1 MRNNFNASV
10 AEVASNDIH
19 QRAEIGFSLVGND
32 KALINSKIDKIFNM
46 VDDLGLAEII
56 DTEMELISLWVNL
69 KQARIYFTTSGGIQK
84 KDDTTEGFNSA
95 HGFIKRTLAHE
106 LDLRYMPHLKFFYD
120 ESLEYGAHIDEL
132 IESTKS
138 KNGSNHST
146 Y

>member
-1 MRNNFNASV
+1 MSPFSRADRVGGLIQKVLSNILNKNIRDPRLKMATITSV
-10 AEVASNDIH
+10 KVSRD
-19 QRAEIGFSLVGND
+19 
-32 KALINSKIDKIFNM
+32 
-46 VDDLGLAEII
+46 
-56 DTEMELISLWVNL
+56 L
-69 KQARIYFTTSGGIQK
+69 KQARIYFTTFGGILK
-84 KDDTTEGFNSA
+84 KDDTIEGFNSA

-120 ESLEYGAHIDEL
+120 ESIEYGAHIDEL

>member
-1 MRNNFNASV
+1 MIPFSRADRVGGLIQQVLSDILKKEIKDPRLKMATITSV
-10 AEVASNDIH
+10 KVSRD
-19 QRAEIGFSLVGND
+19 
-32 KALINSKIDKIFNM
+32 
-46 VDDLGLAEII
+46 
-56 DTEMELISLWVNL
+56 L

-84 KDDTTEGFNSA
+84 KGDTIKGFSSA

-106 LDLRYMPHLKFFYD
+106 LDLKYMPNIKFFYD

-138 KNGSNHST
+138 ENGSNHST